1 MRPLLWLIEAR
12 DPWSQC
18 TPASPAERLAIYE
31 RRLGEH
37 RARQR
42 LRAAAT
48 QQIADHQQA
57 EILCARSE
65 LA

>member
-1 MRPLLWLIEAR
+1 MRPLIWIIQAR

-18 TPASPAERLAIYE
+18 TPASQAERLAIYE

-42 LRAAAT
+42 LRAASAD
-48 QQIADHQQA
+48 QIADHQQA
-57 EILCARSE
+57 DRIGGRAQP
-65 LA
+65 